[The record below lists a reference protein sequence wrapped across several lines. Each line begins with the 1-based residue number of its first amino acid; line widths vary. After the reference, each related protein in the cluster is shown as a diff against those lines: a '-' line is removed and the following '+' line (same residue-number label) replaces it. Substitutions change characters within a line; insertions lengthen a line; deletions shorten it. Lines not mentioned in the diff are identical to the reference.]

1 MSYKPKYRSIDTPAI
16 TATVAI
22 TAGQLI
28 TATGVPA
35 DADATDVIGV
45 AATGAEPGSEL
56 AYWRGGTQRLT
67 ATGTLTP
74 GALVKAAAAG
84 TVTAYTPGTD
94 DPEMLLGIALADT
107 GAGLWEVN
115 LTR

>member
-1 MSYKPKYRSIDTPAI
+1 MSYKPKFLTTDTPSI
-16 TATVAI
+16 IATVAI

-28 TATGVPA
+28 TATGAPAVA
-35 DADATDVIGV
+35 DAVDVIGV
-45 AATGAEPGSEL
+45 AATDAEPGTEL

-74 GALVKAAAAG
+74 GTLVKAAAAG
-84 TVTAYTPGTD
+84 TITAYTPGTD

-107 GAGLWEVN
+107 GTGLWEVN